1 MLVYE
6 VCLDKIKASVMRYR
20 VKGQER
26 DSHSVL
32 PLEELAILQLMAPSA
47 KRQAPSYCLR
57 NQIPLADLIISHIS
71 VIINHEMIIKIR
83 HSNTYVI

>member
-6 VCLDKIKASVMRYR
+6 VCLDKIKVSVMRYR

-26 DSHSVL
+26 DSHAVL
-32 PLEELAILQLMAPSA
+32 PVEELAILQLMAPNA
-47 KRQAPSYCLR
+47 KRQALSHCLR

-71 VIINHEMIIKIR
+71 VIINHEMIIEIR
-83 HSNTYVI
+83 HNNTDVI